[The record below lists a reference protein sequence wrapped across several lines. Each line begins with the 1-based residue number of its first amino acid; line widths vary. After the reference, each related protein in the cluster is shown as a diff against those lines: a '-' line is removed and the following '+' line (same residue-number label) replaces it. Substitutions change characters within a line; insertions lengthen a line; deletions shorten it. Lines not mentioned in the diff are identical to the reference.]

1 MKRILFL
8 LLLTCLVISAC
19 QPLPE
24 TGAAVVV
31 GKILIQRHG
40 SRDFVQLHTFQSV
53 KAGEA
58 LQAADSSSYGEFG
71 LVYGYFVLLPDSQ
84 VTLLDIQ
91 TTEQA
96 DLKASLRLDY
106 GSVFVESGQST
117 GKISLEVLTDYGTAA
132 LHGSSMVVTQDSN
145 NAKVYCLSGSA
156 TATGSSTV
164 SLMAGQSSTMMSIGS
179 APTPPQTDP
188 YYLQSKDPSLQE
200 VINDRYLHYGIED
213 RSTFT
218 PEPTST
224 ATHTPVVTRTAL
236 ATWTPFALGPT
247 STPRVDS
254 AVPTYRPTI
263 TLPAGFTG
271 LTAEEQAAQGTHTY
285 SVACQS
291 WGDCVCDSALA
302 EPRVTIPVVFDTT
315 QVTLGSGNESLTY
328 PKVWPNLYRL
338 VLQGKVAEIRFLPEG
353 FEFFVTQAGQACSLQ
368 TFTRQP

>member
-8 LLLTCLVISAC
+8 LLLACLVLAAC
-19 QPLPE
+19 QPVPE
-24 TGAAVVV
+24 TGAAVVA
-31 GKILIQRHG
+31 GKILIQRRG
-40 SRDFVQLHTFQSV
+40 SRDFVQLRTFQSV
-53 KAGEA
+53 KAGES

-71 LVYGYFVLLPDSQ
+71 LVYGFFVLLPNSQ
-84 VTLLDIQ
+84 VTLLDIK
-91 TTEQA
+91 TTEQG
-96 DLKASLRLDY
+96 DLTASLRLDY
-106 GSVFVESGQST
+106 GSVFVESGQSM
-117 GKISLEVLTDYGTAA
+117 GKILLEVRTDYGTAA
-132 LHGSSMVVTQDSN
+132 LHGSSMVVTQDAN
-145 NAKVYCLSGSA
+145 NARVYCLTGSA
-156 TATGSSTV
+156 TAAGSTSV

-179 APTPPQTDP
+179 APTPPQADP
-188 YYLQSKDPSLQE
+188 YIYHSDDPSIQE
-200 VINDRYLHYGIED
+200 VINDRWLHPGIED

-224 ATHTPVVTRTAL
+224 PSHTPVITRTAL

-247 STPRVDS
+247 STSRVDA

-302 EPRVTIPVVFDTT
+302 SPQVTLPVVFDTT
-315 QVTLGSGNESLTY
+315 QATLGSGSQSLTY

-338 VLQGKVAEIRFLPEG
+338 TLQQKVAEIRFLPEG